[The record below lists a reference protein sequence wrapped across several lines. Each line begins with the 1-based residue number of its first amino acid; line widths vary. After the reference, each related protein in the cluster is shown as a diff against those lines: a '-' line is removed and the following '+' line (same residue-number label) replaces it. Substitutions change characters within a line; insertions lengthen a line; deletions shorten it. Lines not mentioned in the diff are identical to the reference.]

1 MSYQLKIL
9 KDHPIVYYPISE
21 TYNSLVGTYQDVVN
35 NYATYQ
41 AFQNDFSTYQTVISN
56 TIYDHSG
63 CGNNGIYQGNLTSV
77 FLPLTSGGTHA
88 ANITDTNYMTVPITY
103 DYYGSTA
110 SGGLGTKYTSDNDF
124 TLEAWI
130 YTKISTTNIAT
141 IFADPTNNVGLFWQ
155 RGNLIF
161 KLNSEILNYTVPNF
175 RKSLHVVAVYSVSDM
190 SIYVDGEI
198 VATKSLS
205 NFEFTNTSLNLQI
218 GTTGN
223 ASDSFIVD
231 DPAVY
236 RYALTS
242 SQILNHYNDNGF
254 VNPIQIAHP
263 DGGQLF
269 EFYDNGINR
278 QFRYSYPSNR
288 SWDYF
293 LTSDLYYYGLENS
306 IAIAYSSAAVSKTVY
321 LTDLVSIPLGITMDS
336 SKIEW
341 QGDNGIT
348 VETSVDNSTWVQ
360 CINGQSIP
368 QYKLGSFSST
378 GLVYLKITMATT
390 DNSKYLPKLYNL
402 TLSFYN
408 DQVVYAQNAG
418 SYMSTFDGLAGIS
431 NTAISLGDNKYPIL
445 SRNFKNG
452 IKVTTNAGFYIN
464 ANIPVSTVEFFYTP
478 DALTNSGLVN
488 TLSAGGYAASNYSWD
503 NSGVISKTNINSIY
517 VNGVNKTSATSVS
530 DVFTASDL
538 HHVVIT
544 YTSAISGAIRFSYSL
559 IGTVGALIQNLGLYQ
574 TQFTGSQIL
583 NHYDLYISKPSATA
597 EDSSITLTENSV
609 KAYNNE
615 WLVIQN
621 V

>member
-41 AFQNDFSTYQTVISN
+41 AFQNDFSTYQAVISN

-88 ANITDTNYMTVPITY
+88 ANITDSNYMTVPVTY

-452 IKVTTNAGFYIN
+452 IKITTNAGFYIN

-488 TLSAGGYAASNYSWD
+488 TLSGSGYAASNYSWD

-530 DVFTASDL
+530 DVFTANDL

-559 IGTVGALIQNLGLYQ
+559 IGTVSALIQNLGLYQ

>member
-1 MSYQLKIL
+1 MSYQLKVI
-9 KDHPIVYYPISE
+9 KDYPIGFWPLDESSGA
-21 TYNSLVGTYQDVVN
+21 TAADSSGCSND
-35 NYATYQ
+35 ATYVGSP
-41 AFQNDFSTYQTVISN
+41 ASN
-56 TIYDHSG
+56 I
-63 CGNNGIYQGNLTSV
+63 
-77 FLPLTSGGTHA
+77 LPLISGGVSGTR
-88 ANITDTNYMTVPITY
+88 ITNTAYITVPVTK
-103 DYYGSTA
+103 DYYGATVGAGFATS
-110 SGGLGTKYTSDNDF
+110 YTSDNDF
-124 TLEAWI
+124 TIEAWV

-161 KLNSEILNYTVPNF
+161 KLNSEVLNYTVPNF
-175 RKSLHVVAVYSVSDM
+175 RKSLHVVAVYSVTGM
-190 SIYVDGEI
+190 SIYVDGQI
-198 VATKSLS
+198 VATKNLS
-205 NFEFTNTSLNLQI
+205 NFQFTNTSLNLQI

-231 DPAVY
+231 NPAVY
-236 RYALTS
+236 RYALSS

-254 VNPIQIAHP
+254 VNPIQIAYP

-278 QFRYSYPSNR
+278 KFRYSYPSNK

-293 LTSDLYYYGLENS
+293 LTSDLYYDGLENS
-306 IAIAYSSAAVSKTVY
+306 IAIAYSNSAVSKTVY

-341 QGDNGIT
+341 DGDNGIM
-348 VETSVDNSTWVQ
+348 VETSIDNSTWVQ
-360 CINGQSIP
+360 CINGESIP
-368 QYKLGSFSST
+368 QYKLGSFNSS
-378 GLVYLKITMATT
+378 GLVYIKVTMSTT

-431 NTAISLGDNKYPIL
+431 NTAISLGQNKHPIL

-452 IKVTTNAGFYIN
+452 IRVTANAGFYIN
-464 ANIPVSTVEFFYTP
+464 ANIPVKTIEFFYTP
-478 DALTNSGLVN
+478 DALTNSGLIDS
-488 TLSAGGYAASNYSWD
+488 TTTSGYAASNYSWN

-530 DVFTASDL
+530 DVFTANDL

-544 YTSAISGAIRFSYSL
+544 YTNAISGAIRFSYSL
-559 IGTVGALIQNLGLYQ
+559 IGTVASLIQNLGLYE
-574 TQFTGSQIL
+574 TQFTNTQIL
-583 NHYDLYISKPSATA
+583 NHYGLYLNKASATA
-597 EDSSITLTENSV
+597 DDSTATLTENSV
-609 KAYNNE
+609 QAYNNE

>member
-9 KDHPIVYYPISE
+9 KDHPILYYPISE
-21 TYNSLVGTYQDVVN
+21 TYTSLIGSYQDVLN
-35 NYATYQ
+35 TYDTYQ
-41 AFQNDFSTYQTVISN
+41 EFEDDFSTYSDVISN
-56 TIYDHSG
+56 VIFDHSG
-63 CGNNGIYQGNLTSV
+63 CENHGIYQGDLTDV
-77 FLPLTSGGTHA
+77 FLPLTSGGSHA
-88 ANITDTNYMTVPITY
+88 ANITNTNYMTVPLTY

-124 TLEAWI
+124 TIESWI
-130 YTKISTTNIAT
+130 YTRISTTNIAT

-161 KLNSEILNYTVPNF
+161 KLNAEVLNYTVPNF
-175 RKSLHVVAVYSVSDM
+175 RKSLHVVAVYSVTGM
-190 SIYVDGEI
+190 SIYVDGQL
-198 VATKSLS
+198 AASKSLS

-236 RYALTS
+236 RYALSS

-254 VNPIQIAHP
+254 LNPIQIAYP
-263 DGGQLF
+263 DGGQIF

-278 QFRYSYPSNR
+278 KFRYSYPSNK

-293 LTSDLYYYGLENS
+293 LTSDLYYDGLENS
-306 IAIAYSSAAVSKTVY
+306 IAIAYSDSAVSKTVY
-321 LTDLVSIPLGITMDS
+321 LTDLVSILLGITMDS

-341 QGDNGIT
+341 EGDNGIM

-360 CINGQSIP
+360 CINGESIP
-368 QYKLGSFSST
+368 QYKLGSFNSS
-378 GLVYLKITMATT
+378 GLVYIKITMSTT

-408 DQVVYAQNAG
+408 DQIIYAQNAG

-431 NTAISLGDNKYPIL
+431 NPAISLGPNKYPIL
-445 SRNFKNG
+445 SRDFRNG
-452 IKVTTNAGFYIN
+452 IRVTADAGFYIN
-464 ANIPVSTVEFFYTP
+464 ANIPVKTIEFFYTP
-478 DALTNSGLVN
+478 DDLTNSGLVN
-488 TLSAGGYAASNYSWD
+488 STATNGYAASNYSW
-503 NSGVISKTNINSIY
+503 NNAGAISKTNVNSIY
-517 VNGVNKTSATSVS
+517 VNGVNKTSATAVS
-530 DVFTASDL
+530 DVFTADDL

-544 YTSAISGAIRFSYSL
+544 YTNAISGAIRFSYSL
-559 IGTVGALIQNLGLYQ
+559 IGTVKSLIQNLGLYE
-574 TQFTGSQIL
+574 TQFTGGEIL
-583 NHYDLYISKPSATA
+583 NHYDLYISKASVTA
-597 EDSSITLTENSV
+597 DDSTITLTENSV
-609 KAYNNE
+609 QAYNNE

>member
-41 AFQNDFSTYQTVISN
+41 AFQNDFATYQTVISN

-88 ANITDTNYMTVPITY
+88 ANITDSNYMTVPVTY

-175 RKSLHVVAVYSVSDM
+175 KKSLHIVAVYSVSDM

-231 DPAVY
+231 DPAIY
-236 RYALTS
+236 RYALSS

-254 VNPIQIAHP
+254 VNPIQIANP

-378 GLVYLKITMATT
+378 GLVYIKITMATT

-418 SYMSTFDGLAGIS
+418 SYMSTFDGLVGIS

-452 IKVTTNAGFYIN
+452 IKITANAGFYIN
-464 ANIPVSTVEFFYTP
+464 ANIPVSTIEFFYTP

-488 TLSAGGYAASNYSWD
+488 TLSGSGYAASNYSWD
-503 NSGVISKTNINSIY
+503 SSGVISKTNINSIY

-530 DVFTASDL
+530 DVFTANDL

-559 IGTVGALIQNLGLYQ
+559 IGTVAALIQNLGLYQ